1 MKRALLILAIVLAPR
16 VARAFP
22 AGLQFDQDPL
32 NLNMRGDGAGGI
44 PFTGSPRLAGHTCA
58 VCHTD
63 APGLIGLRLE
73 SDHPEIF
80 TDGWKPGQVYHLRVI
95 LTGEWAGVEYKK
107 NAGMC
112 GDTTATP
119 FLPCDDNGFAIEMD
133 DPQGEVVGALAQ
145 FVNGACASPTAKPNG
160 GADAYILTNGTAAVE
175 SGAQQNQTAW
185 DLCWTA
191 PGAGA
196 STITAYITAVDGN
209 GGDGTANFPN
219 DPTGDDV
226 ASGSVAFAEMGAP
239 ILSTQTGGCDAGD
252 ASGGDAGLVVA
263 IAIALVVA
271 RRRRLAAVVAALAL
285 AQAGCVHVRPHQRET
300 LAERTMK
307 FSPDPAEDELDLHMQ
322 ESREGSAGGYGSAG
336 GGCGC
341 N

>member
-1 MKRALLILAIVLAPR
+1 VRRALLVLTIVSASR
-16 VARAFP
+16 VANAFP
-22 AGLQFDQDPL
+22 TGLQFDNDPL
-32 NLNMRGDGAGGI
+32 NLNMRGDGAGGL
-44 PFTGSPRLAGHTCA
+44 PFTGAPRLAGHTCT

-73 SDHPEIF
+73 SDHPEMF
-80 TDGWKPGQVYHLRVI
+80 TDGWKSGQTYHLRVI
-95 LTGEWAGVEYKK
+95 LTGEWAGVQYKK

-119 FLPCDDNGFAIEMD
+119 FLPCDDNGFSIELD
-133 DPQGEVVGALAQ
+133 DPQGLPTGKLAPL
-145 FVNGACASPTAKPNG
+145 VNGACSGAKPT
-160 GADAYILTNGTAAVE
+160 GAEDAYILTDGSAALA
-175 SGAQQNQTAW
+175 SGAQSGQTAW

-219 DPTGDDV
+219 DPVGDDV
-226 ASGSVAFAEMGAP
+226 AAGAVAFPESGAP
-239 ILSTQTGGCDAGD
+239 VLSTQTGGCDAG
-252 ASGGDAGLVVA
+252 GGDAGLALAVA
-263 IAIALVVA
+263 ILLLVN
-271 RRRRLAAVVAALAL
+271 RRRALAALAL
-285 AQAGCVHVRPHQRET
+285 AASLMGMGCVHVRPHQRET
-300 LAERTMK
+300 LAERKMK